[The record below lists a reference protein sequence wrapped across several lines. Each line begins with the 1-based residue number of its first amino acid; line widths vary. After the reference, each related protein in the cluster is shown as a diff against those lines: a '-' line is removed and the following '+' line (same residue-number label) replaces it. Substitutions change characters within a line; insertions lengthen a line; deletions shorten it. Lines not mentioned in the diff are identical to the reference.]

1 MSNSKEFFPLSPFI
15 LNITQ
20 LKCLPFTLTLAQTHI
35 LEHFSFLYSHAHKL
49 SHGNCPPPCQ
59 SDSICCCDPGLGS
72 SEALH
77 LPSSQTLI
85 SLSTLPTL
93 PPILSGLFSHHA
105 TLPAWKSSFGLFFFF
120 NTSYLHTD
128 LSICFGMLPLLQTF
142 RDKTRGNQIGCDTH
156 IA

>member
-105 TLPAWKSSFGLFFFF
+105 TLPAWKSSFGLFFF
-120 NTSYLHTD
+120 LI
-128 LSICFGMLPLLQTF
+128 LAICILISVSVL
-142 RDKTRGNQIGCDTH
+142 GCCHSCKPSGTKLEG
-156 IA
+156 IR